1 MDTEQSECL
10 KKKKE
15 TDHTSRD
22 AVDVK
27 LEGFSNMISA
37 HLRTLP
43 QITRLHLQNDFL
55 QKILKALQDESERYN
70 D

>member
-1 MDTEQSECL
+1 METEQTDSL
-10 KKKKE
+10 KKIKG

-22 AVDVK
+22 AVDVE

-37 HLRTLP
+37 HLRTWP

-55 QKILKALQDESERYN
+55 QKILGAVQDVSERYN
-70 D
+70 N